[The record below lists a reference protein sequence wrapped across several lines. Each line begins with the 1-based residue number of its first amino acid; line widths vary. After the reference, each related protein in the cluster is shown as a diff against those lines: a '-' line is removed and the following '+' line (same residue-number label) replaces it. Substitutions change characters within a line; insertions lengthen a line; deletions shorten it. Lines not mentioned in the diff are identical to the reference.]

1 MLKTKIQKK
10 KFNHKMLRHMNKLY
24 KIHGNIGI
32 PQFWSAKYKKQLTDQ
47 NFLGKHSIFST
58 QFYFVQK

>member
-1 MLKTKIQKK
+1 MLKTKIQK

-24 KIHGNIGI
+24 KIHRNIGI
-32 PQFWSAKYKKQLTDQ
+32 PLFWSVKYKKLLTEQ

-58 QFYFVQK
+58 QFYSVQK